1 MLRVLNFLIIIFFFI
16 SCNNINESSYM
27 ENNTR
32 GFIDNDKYI
41 SISYDDNIEYMD
53 FDIDSCWLCNISID
67 NKFKDIQINDDNIL
81 IDDIEYNIW
90 IPITL
95 PNDKVYIKMYGNLM
109 AEDYK
114 FFQGYVYVPINRNEL
129 NKENRIRIILNNKV
143 PWYIIIDNTLY
154 ELINE
159 VKINLSINNNF
170 NGDHNY

>member
-1 MLRVLNFLIIIFFFI
+1 MISYIHRV
-16 SCNNINESSYM
+16 INESLLSP
-27 ENNTR
+27 R
-32 GFIDNDKYI
+32 
-41 SISYDDNIEYMD
+41 
-53 FDIDSCWLCNISID
+53 
-67 NKFKDIQINDDNIL
+67 IL
-81 IDDIEYNIW
+81 GRKIG
-90 IPITL
+90 
-95 PNDKVYIKMYGNLM
+95 KVYIKMYGNLM

>member
-1 MLRVLNFLIIIFFFI
+1 
-16 SCNNINESSYM
+16 
-27 ENNTR
+27 
-32 GFIDNDKYI
+32 
-41 SISYDDNIEYMD
+41 
-53 FDIDSCWLCNISID
+53 
-67 NKFKDIQINDDNIL
+67 
-81 IDDIEYNIW
+81 
-90 IPITL
+90 
-95 PNDKVYIKMYGNLM
+95 M